1 MTGRRGGDTSVG
13 ALLLMTQQNH
23 DQAEAAHKRL
33 RDDLREAEAD
43 VSKIK
48 AKHEELDRL
57 VTKLAQAQTDAK
69 AAPIDIGNLVFDPKM
84 VLAIVGLVV
93 SILGGTWFINQPI
106 VSRLDKFEERMSSQK
121 DVIDGLTKAM
131 EMRRLEIQNLGN
143 NLQQFQQLQQQQR
156 KN

>member
-1 MTGRRGGDTSVG
+1 MGVV
-13 ALLLMTQQNH
+13 LQMVQQNH
-23 DQAEAAHKRL
+23 EQSEAGHKRL
-33 RDDLREAEAD
+33 RDDLRDAESD

-48 AKHEELDRL
+48 AKYEELDRL

-69 AAPIDIGNLVFDPKM
+69 AAPINIGNLVFDPKM
-84 VLAIVGLVV
+84 MLAIVGLVV

-106 VSRLDKFEERMSSQK
+106 VSRLDRFEERMTSQK

-143 NLQQFQQLQQQQR
+143 NLQQFQQSQQR
-156 KN
+156 AAQGVR

>member
-1 MTGRRGGDTSVG
+1 MGVV
-13 ALLLMTQQNH
+13 LQMVQQNH
-23 DQAEAAHKRL
+23 EQAEAAHGRL
-33 RDDLREAEAD
+33 RGDLRETDDD
-43 VSKIK
+43 VTKLK
-48 AKHEELDRL
+48 AKYEELDRL

-69 AAPIDIGNLVFDPKM
+69 VAPIDISNIMFDPKM
-84 VLAIVGLVV
+84 VLGIVGLVI
-93 SILGGTWFINQPI
+93 SILGGTYFINQPI

-143 NLQQFQQLQQQQR
+143 NLQQFQQSQQQR

>member
-1 MTGRRGGDTSVG
+1 MGVV
-13 ALLLMTQQNH
+13 LQMVQQNH
-23 DQAEAAHKRL
+23 EQAEAAHGRL
-33 RDDLREAEAD
+33 RGDLRDTEAD
-43 VSKIK
+43 LSKVTTRM
-48 AKHEELDRL
+48 EELDRL

-69 AAPIDIGNLVFDPKM
+69 VAPIDIGNLVFDPKM
-84 VLAIVGLVV
+84 VLAIVALVV

-143 NLQQFQQLQQQQR
+143 NLQQFQQLQQQRSAQGVR
-156 KN
+156 

>member
-13 ALLLMTQQNH
+13 VVLQMVQQNH
-23 DQAEAAHKRL
+23 DAAEAAHGRL
-33 RDDLREAEAD
+33 RGDLRDVEAD
-43 VSKIK
+43 ALKVKGRL
-48 AKHEELDRL
+48 EELDRL

-143 NLQQFQQLQQQQR
+143 NLQQFQQSQQQR